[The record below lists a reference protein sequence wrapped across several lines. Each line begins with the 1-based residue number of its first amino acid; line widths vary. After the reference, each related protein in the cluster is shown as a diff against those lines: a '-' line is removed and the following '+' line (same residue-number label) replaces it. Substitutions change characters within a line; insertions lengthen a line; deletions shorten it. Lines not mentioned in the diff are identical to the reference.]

1 NEQEL
6 HEFNED
12 KQLQPVLAP
21 AHKEKM
27 RYLLGRISRFAIN
40 KIKNE
45 LNIARKH
52 NVQPRDDCDCPTKI
66 NYDLPCK
73 HTIPMV
79 GPIGLDA
86 ISERWHLQP
95 DVTYEN
101 TDEIP
106 AKELVVRS
114 VEE

>member
-1 NEQEL
+1 
-6 HEFNED
+6 
-12 KQLQPVLAP
+12 
-21 AHKEKM
+21 
-27 RYLLGRISRFAIN
+27 
-40 KIKNE
+40 
-45 LNIARKH
+45 
-52 NVQPRDDCDCPTKI
+52 
-66 NYDLPCK
+66 
-73 HTIPMV
+73 MV

-114 VEE
+114 VEERCAEAVYLLEMRLQNAENDQQRLDILAKLEPILNGHCSTPEKAISLPKK